1 MLSGRRRGDM
11 TVYEDIESLEG
22 WEYPDESVDESSDTS
37 ECECEE
43 CSGCGGRVGVADEVT
58 AVPSGTRP
66 PIRPTAT
73 LRNAWREDRCATN
86 RMVTVRLFGRWN
98 TPVNPKTVDAWRALE
113 KTLTAAG
120 YDVHRAW
127 VYVCRNIA
135 GQKGASLHAYGLAID
150 IDHAGPKCNVNNP
163 TPNRR
168 LVRFSTG
175 ATKLERCRDVQRGK
189 ADTAFTPE
197 QVAAVEAIRTVD
209 GHQVFAWGGRWPTTK
224 DTMHFQIN
232 VTPTELG
239 RGIAPETVGRVSATS
254 DSSEYDYFD
263 TEAWTDHFD
272 EFDSEWDEFGG
283 DGPFSPEATSEE
295 TWDTIGTVLGGLA
308 GGLVGGPIGAVAGGL
323 AGRAWGAAADRPGAT
338 AVAPAPTPTP
348 TPITPSPTP
357 SPPSVQP
364 DTRPAG
370 AVAVPAECVAIPPL
384 VTPPSACPVGTETPA
399 SRPLR
404 MPSPGIGRFEGNPVI
419 TAFAADLAHC
429 FATRK
434 GKTDPER
441 ARLATQKADELAKD
455 YAATLT
461 AGLVRYG
468 ATWKK
473 RTQNAVQ
480 KREKEL
486 RSRNRGQL
494 AAADL
499 TALERMRCEQE
510 VWLAGR
516 MNWLRTGW
524 MVGRREQVDFE
535 TLMPSVPGLANFAP
549 PPLAPGAK
557 PTLVATAPEGT
568 GTPITQEVKAFL
580 VELRRRTSGFDA
592 NNYPGHG
599 GGKFSGR
606 GFSLDLTLR
615 DPLDSRGF
623 YPRDKAAAF
632 LLHVDA
638 AARATGL
645 RWRVLYNDYAVA
657 AHINRLKRARHVV
670 FIGSAGSNL
679 NWHGPL
685 VLHFHLDLAPTS
697 GAASNEID
705 GAAFEDTPL
714 DSLEQQL
721 LGQVQASWQ
730 RANLTPPNGAQ
741 LGQMRAGKKGYKRYI
756 SNGMFVDDIA
766 VALRRRRLLS
776 ISDDD
781 IDMLQR
787 ASNVETGG
795 RLTALNSWDSA
806 FMSVGFM
813 QWTLKYRKL
822 QQWIALAPQ
831 AFRRYGI
838 ELEPTRKYT
847 FSPKHAERAIVGAAR
862 PADLRSREWG
872 LRFYMASLDLDAVV
886 VEYRRAL
893 EVSNE
898 VRRSIVDP
906 HGAAVVA
913 HYNSSPVLRA
923 LVQETHNNRP
933 AYMKQAMKNVAS
945 KANTDTSTFLN
956 LIRNEIVRVYTARE
970 NAPGKAANLIKKTQ
984 SRRLGGH

>member
-1 MLSGRRRGDM
+1 
-11 TVYEDIESLEG
+11 
-22 WEYPDESVDESSDTS
+22 
-37 ECECEE
+37 
-43 CSGCGGRVGVADEVT
+43 
-58 AVPSGTRP
+58 
-66 PIRPTAT
+66 
-73 LRNAWREDRCATN
+73 
-86 RMVTVRLFGRWN
+86 
-98 TPVNPKTVDAWRALE
+98 
-113 KTLTAAG
+113 
-120 YDVHRAW
+120 
-127 VYVCRNIA
+127 
-135 GQKGASLHAYGLAID
+135 
-150 IDHAGPKCNVNNP
+150 
-163 TPNRR
+163 
-168 LVRFSTG
+168 
-175 ATKLERCRDVQRGK
+175 
-189 ADTAFTPE
+189 
-197 QVAAVEAIRTVD
+197 
-209 GHQVFAWGGRWPTTK
+209 
-224 DTMHFQIN
+224 
-232 VTPTELG
+232 
-239 RGIAPETVGRVSATS
+239 
-254 DSSEYDYFD
+254 
-263 TEAWTDHFD
+263 
-272 EFDSEWDEFGG
+272 
-283 DGPFSPEATSEE
+283 
-295 TWDTIGTVLGGLA
+295 
-308 GGLVGGPIGAVAGGL
+308 
-323 AGRAWGAAADRPGAT
+323 
-338 AVAPAPTPTP
+338 
-348 TPITPSPTP
+348 
-357 SPPSVQP
+357 
-364 DTRPAG
+364 
-370 AVAVPAECVAIPPL
+370 
-384 VTPPSACPVGTETPA
+384 
-399 SRPLR
+399 

-429 FATRK
+429 FAMRK
-434 GKTDPER
+434 GKTDAER
-441 ARLATQKADELAKD
+441 ARLATQKSDELAKD

-468 ATWKK
+468 AMWKK
-473 RTQNAVQ
+473 RAQSAVQ

-499 TALERMRCEQE
+499 ATLEQARCEQE

-524 MVGRREQVDFE
+524 TVGRREQVDFD

-557 PTLVATAPEGT
+557 PTLIATEPEGT
-568 GTPITQEVKAFL
+568 GTPITPDTKAFL

-599 GGKFSGR
+599 GGKFAGR

-615 DPLDSRGF
+615 DPLDRRGF

-657 AHINRLKRARHVV
+657 AHINRLTRARHVV
-670 FIGSAGSNL
+670 FIGSAGKNL

-685 VLHFHLDLAPTS
+685 VLHFHLDLAPS
-697 GAASNEID
+697 GTASNEID
-705 GAAFEDTPL
+705 GAAFEDIPTDDL
-714 DSLEQQL
+714 RSLEQQL

-730 RANLTPPNGAQ
+730 RANLTPPNAAH

-756 SNGMFVDDIA
+756 SNGLFVDDVA
-766 VALRRRRLLS
+766 VALRNRRLLS

-847 FSPKHAERAIVGAAR
+847 FSPTHAERAIVGAAR

-872 LRFYMASLDLDAVV
+872 LRFFMASLDLDSILL
-886 VEYRRAL
+886 EYLRAL
-893 EVSNE
+893 EVSNA

-906 HGAAVVA
+906 HGAAVIA
-913 HYNSSPVLRA
+913 HYNASPVLRA

-933 AYMKQAMKNVAS
+933 AYMKQAMTNAAS
-945 KANTDTSTFLN
+945 KANADTPTFLN
-956 LIRNEIVRVYTARE
+956 VVRNEIVRVYTAKE
-970 NAPGKAANLIKKTQ
+970 NAPVKAANLIKKTQ
-984 SRRLGGH
+984 SRRLKGL